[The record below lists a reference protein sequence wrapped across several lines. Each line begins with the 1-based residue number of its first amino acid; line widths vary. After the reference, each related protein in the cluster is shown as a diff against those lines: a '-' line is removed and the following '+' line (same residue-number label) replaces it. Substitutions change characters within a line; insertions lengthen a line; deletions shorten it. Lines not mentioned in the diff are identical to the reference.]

1 MQAASNQKYLSIAE
15 LFSIL
20 NNYQLN
26 YAYNGDFTNDLT
38 ERILALAETNMEVE
52 SESLKIKKKVYFI
65 IVESLQNI
73 TRHQGGSK
81 NSRVMDGFFSIHKF
95 LGGYLIGSGNA
106 IENSHIEQL
115 SQKLEKVNSLSPEE
129 LKEYQKEVL
138 SAGGFSEKGGAG
150 LGLIEMVR
158 KSGNKLSYDF
168 KKLDEQNS
176 YFYFQ
181 SKITESPDLSTDAA
195 EKSNYDIVQNVHK
208 AVIDNN
214 LKIFF
219 QGQFKHEN
227 VRSLLSMA
235 EGSMYLTENFNFK
248 KTSVAIMIELL
259 QNISYHAAGLNNSD
273 ERPGLFMVSDTNNV
287 CSLITGNY
295 IENSKID
302 ELVKKINYVN
312 SLDEAAI
319 EKLYLETIVLEQD
332 ENTRGAG
339 LGFIDIRIKSKNKI
353 EVEMVPYLNDKTFII
368 IKANISY

>member
-1 MQAASNQKYLSIAE
+1 MQITNSGKYSSIAE
-15 LFSIL
+15 LFRVL
-20 NNYQLN
+20 NHYQLN

-38 ERILALAETNMEVE
+38 ERILALAETNMDVE

-73 TRHQGGSK
+73 TRHQGSSK
-81 NSRVMDGFFSIHKF
+81 DARLMDGFFSIHKF
-95 LGGYLIGSGNA
+95 LGGYLVGSGNA
-106 IENSHIEQL
+106 IENNHIRSL
-115 SQKLEKVNSLSPEE
+115 SEKLDKVNSMSADE

-158 KSGNKLSYDF
+158 KSGNKLQYDF
-168 KKLDEQNS
+168 DKIDEKNS

-181 SKITESPDLSTDAA
+181 SKITDAQPNENSEI
-195 EKSNYDIVQNVHK
+195 EKHNHEVVKSVHK
-208 AVIDNN
+208 AVTENN

-235 EGSMYLTENFNFK
+235 EGSIYLTEKFEFK

-259 QNISYHAAGLNNSD
+259 QNISYHAAGINSND
-273 ERPGLFMVSDTNNV
+273 ERPGLFMVADNNNV

-295 IENSKID
+295 IENFKID
-302 ELVKKINYVN
+302 ALIKKIDFVN
-312 SLDEAAI
+312 SLDDAAI
-319 EKLYLETIVLEQD
+319 EKLYLETIMLDHNEVKL
-332 ENTRGAG
+332 GAG

-353 EVEMVPYLNDKTFII
+353 EVEMVPYTDDKTFII

>member
-1 MQAASNQKYLSIAE
+1 MQITNSGKYSSIAE
-15 LFSIL
+15 LFRVL
-20 NNYQLN
+20 NHYQLN

-38 ERILALAETNMEVE
+38 ERILSLAETNMDVE
-52 SESLKIKKKVYFI
+52 AESLKIKKKVYFI

-73 TRHQGGSK
+73 TRHQGSSK
-81 NSRVMDGFFSIHKF
+81 DARLMDGFFSIHKF
-95 LGGYLIGSGNA
+95 LGGYLVGSGNA
-106 IENSHIEQL
+106 IENNHIKSL
-115 SQKLEKVNSLSPEE
+115 SEKLDKVNSLSADE

-158 KSGNKLSYDF
+158 KSGNKLLYDF
-168 KKLDEQNS
+168 DKIDDKNS

-181 SKITESPDLSTDAA
+181 SKITDALPSENA
-195 EKSNYDIVQNVHK
+195 EIEKHNHEVVKSVHK
-208 AVIDNN
+208 AVTENN

-219 QGQFKHEN
+219 QGQFRHEN

-235 EGSMYLTENFNFK
+235 EGSIYLTEKFEFK

-259 QNISYHAAGLNNSD
+259 QNISYHAAGINNSD
-273 ERPGLFMVSDTNNV
+273 ERPGLFMVSDNNNV

-295 IENSKID
+295 VENSKID
-302 ELVKKINYVN
+302 ALIKRIDHVN
-312 SLDEAAI
+312 SLDNAAI
-319 EKLYLETIVLEQD
+319 EKLYLETIMLDNSEVKQ
-332 ENTRGAG
+332 GAG

-353 EVEMVPYLNDKTFII
+353 EVEMVPYTNDKTFII

>member
-1 MQAASNQKYLSIAE
+1 MKGSKNQKYLSIAE
-15 LFSIL
+15 LFNVL

-73 TRHQGGSK
+73 TRHQGSSK
-81 NSRVMDGFFSIHKF
+81 DTRLMDGFFSIHKF
-95 LGGYLIGSGNA
+95 LGGYLIGSGNEV
-106 IENSHIEQL
+106 ENGHIASL
-115 SQKLEKVNSLSPEE
+115 SQKLDKVNSMNPDE
-129 LKEYQKEVL
+129 LKDYQKEVL

-181 SKITESPDLSTDAA
+181 SKITDTQGIENTVV
-195 EKSNYDIVQNVHK
+195 EQHNYDVVKNVHE

-219 QGQFKHEN
+219 QGQFRHEN

-235 EGSMYLTENFNFK
+235 EGSIYLTENFSFK

-259 QNISYHAAGLNNSD
+259 QNISYHAAGITNSE
-273 ERPGLFMVSDTNNV
+273 ERPGLFMVADNNNV

-295 IENSKID
+295 IENKNID
-302 ELVKKINYVN
+302 EVVKKIEFVN
-312 SLDEAAI
+312 SLDNAAV
-319 EKLYLETIVLEQD
+319 EKLYLETIVIEQD
-332 ENTRGAG
+332 DQKKGAG
-339 LGFIDIRIKSKNKI
+339 LGLIDIRIKSKNKI
-353 EVEMVPYLNDKTFII
+353 EIELVPYKDDKSFIV

>member
-1 MQAASNQKYLSIAE
+1 MPTSDSEKYLSIAE
-15 LFSIL
+15 LFNVL

-26 YAYNGDFTNDLT
+26 YAYSGDFTNDLT
-38 ERILALAETNMEVE
+38 ERILSLAETNMEVE

-81 NSRVMDGFFSIHKF
+81 NVRLMDGFFSIHKF
-95 LGGYLIGSGNA
+95 LGGYLIGSGNE
-106 IENSHIEQL
+106 IENVHIDSL
-115 SQKLEKVNSLSPEE
+115 SQKLEKVNSLNADE

-158 KSGNKLSYDF
+158 KSGNKLSYNF
-168 KKLDEQNS
+168 ELLDDQNS
-176 YFYFQ
+176 YFYCQ
-181 SKITESPDLSTDAA
+181 SKIAEGSVDATA
-195 EKSNYDIVQNVHK
+195 AVLEHNYDIVQNVHK
-208 AVIDNN
+208 AVVDNN

-219 QGQFKHEN
+219 QGQFRHEN

-235 EGSMYLTENFNFK
+235 EGSMYLAEKFSFK
-248 KTSVAIMIELL
+248 KASVAIMIELL
-259 QNISYHAAGLNNSD
+259 QNISYHAAGIHNTE
-273 ERPGLFMVSDTNNV
+273 ERPGLFMVADNNNV

-295 IENSKID
+295 IENSKI
-302 ELVKKINYVN
+302 EALVSKIDFVN
-312 SLDEAAI
+312 SLDNDAI
-319 EKLYLETIVLEQD
+319 EKLYLETILLEQD
-332 ENTRGAG
+332 EQKTGAG

-353 EVEMVPYLNDKTFII
+353 EIEMVPYINDKTFVI

>member
-1 MQAASNQKYLSIAE
+1 MQKTENEKYLSIAE

-38 ERILALAETNMEVE
+38 ERILSLAETNMEVE

-73 TRHQGGSK
+73 TRHQGTSKGS
-81 NSRVMDGFFSIHKF
+81 RLMDGFFSIHKF
-95 LGGYLIGSGNA
+95 SGGYLIGSGNE
-106 IENSHIEQL
+106 IENDHIESL
-115 SQKLEKVNSLSPEE
+115 SKKLEKVNSLSDNE

-168 KKLDEQNS
+168 KKLDDLNS

-181 SKITESPDLSTDAA
+181 SKITDSPLVDTSAI
-195 EKSNYDIVQNVHK
+195 ENYNYDVVKNVHSI
-208 AVIDNN
+208 VLDNN

-235 EGSMYLTENFNFK
+235 EGSMYLTEKFNFK

-259 QNISYHAAGLNNSD
+259 QNISYHATGINNSED
-273 ERPGLFMVSDTNNV
+273 RPGLFMVADNNNV

-295 IENSKID
+295 IEDEKID
-302 ELVKKINYVN
+302 DLVKKINYVN
-312 SLDEAAI
+312 SLNDAEI
-319 EKLYLETIVLEQD
+319 EKLYLETIVLDQEAHKM
-332 ENTRGAG
+332 GAG

-353 EVEMVPYLNDKTFII
+353 ELETVPYKNGKTFII

>member
-1 MQAASNQKYLSIAE
+1 MQITNSGKYSSIAE
-15 LFSIL
+15 LFRVL

-38 ERILALAETNMEVE
+38 ERILALAETNMDVE

-73 TRHQGGSK
+73 TRHQGSSK
-81 NSRVMDGFFSIHKF
+81 NSRLMDGFFSIHKF
-95 LGGYLIGSGNA
+95 LGGYLVGSGNA
-106 IENSHIEQL
+106 IENDHIKSL
-115 SQKLEKVNSLSPEE
+115 SQKLDKVNSLSAEE

-158 KSGNKLSYDF
+158 KSGNKLQYDF
-168 KKLDEQNS
+168 EKIDEQNS

-181 SKITESPDLSTDAA
+181 SKITEAQAGENPEID
-195 EKSNYDIVQNVHK
+195 EQNHEVVKSVHR
-208 AVIDNN
+208 AVTKNN
-214 LKIFF
+214 LKVFF

-235 EGSMYLTENFNFK
+235 EGSIYLAEKFEFK

-259 QNISYHAAGLNNSD
+259 QNISYHAAGINNSD
-273 ERPGLFMVSDTNNV
+273 DRPGLFMVADNNNI

-295 IENSKID
+295 VNNNKIEELIKKID
-302 ELVKKINYVN
+302 FVN
-312 SLDEAAI
+312 SLDNIAI
-319 EKLYLETIVLEQD
+319 EKLYLETIMLDQD
-332 ENTRGAG
+332 ELKRGAG

-353 EVEMVPYLNDKTFII
+353 EVEMVPYTDEKTFII

>member
-1 MQAASNQKYLSIAE
+1 MQITNSGKYSSIAE
-15 LFSIL
+15 LFRVL
-20 NNYQLN
+20 NHYQLN

-38 ERILALAETNMEVE
+38 ERILALAETNMDVE

-73 TRHQGGSK
+73 TRHQGSSK
-81 NSRVMDGFFSIHKF
+81 DARLMDGFFSIHKF
-95 LGGYLIGSGNA
+95 LGGYLVGSGNA
-106 IENSHIEQL
+106 IENNHIKPL
-115 SQKLEKVNSLSPEE
+115 SEKLDKVNSMSADE
-129 LKEYQKEVL
+129 LKDYQKEVL

-158 KSGNKLSYDF
+158 KSGNKLQYDF
-168 KKLDEQNS
+168 DKIDDKNS

-181 SKITESPDLSTDAA
+181 SKITDAQPHENSEI
-195 EKSNYDIVQNVHK
+195 EKHNHEIVKSVHK
-208 AVIDNN
+208 AVTENN

-235 EGSMYLTENFNFK
+235 EGSIYLTEKFEFK

-259 QNISYHAAGLNNSD
+259 QNISYHAAGINSSD
-273 ERPGLFMVSDTNNV
+273 ERPGLFMVADNNNV

-295 IENSKID
+295 IENFKID
-302 ELVKKINYVN
+302 ALIKKIDFVN
-312 SLDEAAI
+312 SLDDAAI
-319 EKLYLETIVLEQD
+319 EKLYLETIMLDHNEVKQ
-332 ENTRGAG
+332 GAG

-353 EVEMVPYLNDKTFII
+353 EVEMVPYTDDKTFII

>member
-1 MQAASNQKYLSIAE
+1 MTITNSEKYLSIAE
-15 LFSIL
+15 LFNVL

-26 YAYNGDFTNDLT
+26 YAYSGDFTNDLT
-38 ERILALAETNMEVE
+38 ERILSLAETNMEVE

-73 TRHQGGSK
+73 TRHQGAGK
-81 NSRVMDGFFSIHKF
+81 NTRLMDGFFSIHKF
-95 LGGYLIGSGNA
+95 LGGYLIGSGNE
-106 IENSHIEQL
+106 IENDHVDSL
-115 SQKLEKVNSLSPEE
+115 SKKLEKVNSLNADE
-129 LKEYQKEVL
+129 LKDYQKEVL

-158 KSGNKLSYDF
+158 KSGNKLSYNF
-168 KKLDEQNS
+168 KKLDELNS

-181 SKITESPDLSTDAA
+181 SKITEGAGEDSQTA
-195 EKSNYDIVQNVHK
+195 EQKNYDVVQKVHQV
-208 AVIDNN
+208 VIDNN

-259 QNISYHAAGLNNSD
+259 QNISYHAAGLNNSE
-273 ERPGLFMVSDTNNV
+273 ERPGLFMVADASNM

-295 IENSKID
+295 IDDAKIP
-302 ELVKKINYVN
+302 ELLEKINFVN
-312 SLDEAAI
+312 SLNDDQI
-319 EKLYLETIVLEQD
+319 EKLYLETIVLEQ
-332 ENTRGAG
+332 EANKRGAG

-353 EVEMVPYLNDKTFII
+353 VVEMVPYKNDKTFLI

>member
-1 MQAASNQKYLSIAE
+1 MQTTNSGKYLSIAE
-15 LFSIL
+15 LFKVL
-20 NNYQLN
+20 NHYQLN

-38 ERILALAETNMEVE
+38 ERILALAETNMDVE
-52 SESLKIKKKVYFI
+52 SESIKVKKKVYFI

-73 TRHQGGSK
+73 TRHQGSSK
-81 NSRVMDGFFSIHKF
+81 NALLADGFFSIHKF
-95 LGGYLIGSGNA
+95 LGGYLVGSGNA
-106 IENSHIEQL
+106 IENDHIEPL
-115 SQKLEKVNSLSPEE
+115 SQKLNKVNSMSPDE
-129 LKEYQKEVL
+129 LKDYQKEVL

-158 KSGNKLSYDF
+158 KSGNKLLYDF
-168 KKLDEQNS
+168 EKIDGENS

-181 SKITESPDLSTDAA
+181 SKITDGTADNSVIDQYNHEVV
-195 EKSNYDIVQNVHK
+195 KRVHH
-208 AVIDNN
+208 AVIENN

-235 EGSMYLTENFNFK
+235 EGSIYLTENFSFK

-259 QNISYHAAGLNNSD
+259 QNISYHAAGLNNSED
-273 ERPGLFMVSDTNNV
+273 RPGLFMVADNDNV

-295 IENSKID
+295 VENFKID
-302 ELVKKINYVN
+302 ELLKKIEFVN
-312 SLDEAAI
+312 SLDNAAI

-332 ENTRGAG
+332 EKKKGAG

-353 EVEMVPYLNDKTFII
+353 EVELVPYMDDKTFVI

>member
-1 MQAASNQKYLSIAE
+1 MAGPNNQKYLSIAE
-15 LFSIL
+15 LFNVL

-73 TRHQGGSK
+73 TRHQGSSK
-81 NSRVMDGFFSIHKF
+81 DSRLMDGFFSIHKF
-95 LGGYLIGSGNA
+95 LGGYLIGSGNE
-106 IENSHIEQL
+106 IENGHIAPL
-115 SQKLEKVNSLSPEE
+115 SQKLDKVNSMNADE
-129 LKEYQKEVL
+129 LKDYQKEVL

-181 SKITESPDLSTDAA
+181 SKITEAQAIENSVI
-195 EKSNYDIVQNVHK
+195 EQHNYDVVKNVHE

-219 QGQFKHEN
+219 QGQFRHEN

-235 EGSMYLTENFNFK
+235 EGSIYLTENFSFK

-259 QNISYHAAGLNNSD
+259 QNISYHAAGINNSE
-273 ERPGLFMVSDTNNV
+273 ERPGLFMVADNNNV

-295 IENSKID
+295 IENAKID
-302 ELVKKINYVN
+302 EVVKKIDFVN
-312 SLDEAAI
+312 SLDNAAI

-332 ENTRGAG
+332 EQKRGAG

-353 EVEMVPYLNDKTFII
+353 EIELVPYKDDKSFII

>member
-1 MQAASNQKYLSIAE
+1 MEMTNNEKYLSIAE
-15 LFSIL
+15 LFNVL

-38 ERILALAETNMEVE
+38 ERILSLAETNMEVE

-73 TRHQGGSK
+73 TRHQGISQGA
-81 NSRVMDGFFSIHKF
+81 RLMDGFFSIHKF
-95 LGGYLIGSGNA
+95 SGGYLIGSGNA
-106 IENSHIEQL
+106 IENVHIPSL
-115 SQKLEKVNSLSPEE
+115 SQKLEKVNSLSADE

-138 SAGGFSEKGGAG
+138 SAGGFSAKGGAG

-168 KKLDEQNS
+168 KQLDEKNS

-181 SKITESPDLSTDAA
+181 SKITEGQNIDLDSADPH
-195 EKSNYDIVQNVHK
+195 KFDIVENVHK
-208 AVIDNN
+208 VVLDNN

-235 EGSMYLTENFNFK
+235 EGSMYLTEKFNFK

-259 QNISYHAAGLNNSD
+259 QNISYHATGVNNSED
-273 ERPGLFMVSDTNNV
+273 RPGLFMVADNNNV

-295 IENSKID
+295 IENSKIE
-302 ELVKKINYVN
+302 ELIKRIDHVN
-312 SLDEAAI
+312 SLNDDAI
-319 EKLYLETIVLEQD
+319 EKLYLETLLLEQD
-332 ENTRGAG
+332 ANKQGAG

-353 EVEMVPYLNDKTFII
+353 EVEMVPYLNEKTFII
-368 IKANISY
+368 IKANIKY

>member
-1 MQAASNQKYLSIAE
+1 MEITNKEKYLSIAE
-15 LFSIL
+15 LFNVL

-38 ERILALAETNMEVE
+38 ERILSLAETNMEVE

-73 TRHQGGSK
+73 TRHQGTSSGS
-81 NSRVMDGFFSIHKF
+81 RLMDGFFSIHKF
-95 LGGYLIGSGNA
+95 SGGYLIGSGNA
-106 IENSHIEQL
+106 IENNHIPSL
-115 SQKLEKVNSLSPEE
+115 SKKLEKVNSLTPDE

-168 KKLDEQNS
+168 KKLDEKNS

-181 SKITESPDLSTDAA
+181 SKITEGPVSDNGLTESH
-195 EKSNYDIVQNVHK
+195 KFDIVENVHK
-208 AVIDNN
+208 VVLDNN

-235 EGSMYLTENFNFK
+235 EGSMYLTEKFSFK

-259 QNISYHAAGLNNSD
+259 QNISYHATGIHNKED
-273 ERPGLFMVSDTNNV
+273 RPGLFMVADNNNV

-302 ELVKKINYVN
+302 ELVNKVDHVN
-312 SLDEAAI
+312 SLDNEGI
-319 EKLYLETIVLEQD
+319 EKLYLQTIVLHQD
-332 ENTRGAG
+332 EHKRGAG

-353 EVEMVPYLNDKTFII
+353 ELEMVPCNNDKTFVI